1 MVRARAICNREIR
14 SATTLVLPGMCL
26 ARKHI
31 LQDRH
36 ATINCRSK
44 DMSCGSLA
52 VCLLIT
58 VTTAVLSERNNTR

>member
-14 SATTLVLPGMCL
+14 SATTSYQGCAWRGNIYYKTSMQQSIVE
-26 ARKHI
+26 
-31 LQDRH
+31 
-36 ATINCRSK
+36 

-58 VTTAVLSERNNTR
+58 TTTTVLSERNKTR